1 MRLVVNTGKL
11 DTLQAQQF
19 HHQPEFDR
27 QHCRDCFL
35 QRHCLP
41 HSLDDRS
48 RSALSE
54 ITVHPKPSHKGRY
67 IYRQNSPFS
76 SIYIVRSGVVKTYY
90 FDERGDEHIT
100 GFYLPG
106 EMFGIDGIGRSN
118 YRYNAQA
125 LDTTA
130 ICAIDYD
137 ALEKLYPN
145 FSDIQQQVTAT
156 LCEELFERQQS
167 LLNVRQQAAEER
179 LASFLVDISKRV
191 EKQGQLAKEFY
202 LPMPRRDIARYLGV
216 AEETMSRSFRRLQ
229 DRNFLVVEGRQV
241 IDLDLDSLLAMSVSI
256 N

>member
-1 MRLVVNTGKL
+1 MRLVENTNEMYG
-11 DTLQAQQF
+11 LQAQHFQ
-19 HHQPEFDR
+19 HQPELDGR
-27 QHCRDCFL
+27 NCRDCFL

-41 HSLDDRS
+41 NSLDDRS
-48 RSALSE
+48 RTALSE
-54 ITVHPKPSHKGRY
+54 ITSHPKPFHKGRY

-106 EMFGIDGIGRSN
+106 EMFGIDGIGRSK

-130 ICAIDYD
+130 ICAIDYNT
-137 ALEKLYPN
+137 LEGLYPH
-145 FSDIQQQVTAT
+145 FVGIQQQVTAT

-167 LLNVRQQAAEER
+167 LLNIRQQAAEER
-179 LASFLVDISKRV
+179 LAAFLVDISKRMQ
-191 EKQGQLAKEFY
+191 KQGQLAREFY
-202 LPMPRRDIARYLGV
+202 LPMPRRDIAGYLGV
-216 AEETMSRSFRRLQ
+216 AEETMSRLFRRLQ

>member
-1 MRLVVNTGKL
+1 MRLAENVNTL
-11 DTLQAQQF
+11 DGLQTQQSQ
-19 HHQPEFDR
+19 HQPGLGR
-27 QHCRDCFL
+27 QKCQDCFL

-48 RSALSE
+48 RTALGE
-54 ITVHPKPSHKGRY
+54 ITAHPKPFHKGRY

-76 SIYIVRSGVVKTYY
+76 SIYIVRSSVVKTYY

-125 LDTTA
+125 LGTTA
-130 ICAIDYD
+130 ICVIDYN
-137 ALEKLYPN
+137 ALEHLYPQ
-145 FSDIQQQVTAT
+145 FAEIQQQVTAA

-167 LLNVRQQAAEER
+167 LLNIRQQPAEER
-179 LASFLVDISKRV
+179 LASFLVDISRRV
-191 EKQGQLAKEFY
+191 QKQGQLAREFH
-202 LPMPRRDIARYLGV
+202 LPMPRRDIAGYLGV
-216 AEETMSRSFRRLQ
+216 AEETLCRIFRRLQ
-229 DRNFLVVEGRQV
+229 DRNFLVIEGRQV
-241 IDLDLDSLLAMSVSI
+241 IDLDLDSLLAMSVSV

>member
-1 MRLVVNTGKL
+1 MRLIENVDKL
-11 DTLQAQQF
+11 GGLQMQQF
-19 HHQPEFDR
+19 QPQPEIDR
-27 QHCRDCFL
+27 QNCRDCFL
-35 QRHCLP
+35 QRHCLAQ
-41 HSLDDRS
+41 SLDDRS
-48 RSALSE
+48 RTALSE
-54 ITVHPKPSHKGRY
+54 ITGHPKPLHKGQY

-130 ICAIDYD
+130 ICAIDYN
-137 ALEKLYPN
+137 ALELLYPH
-145 FSDIQQQVTAT
+145 FAEIQQQVTAT

-167 LLNVRQQAAEER
+167 LLNIRQQAAEDR
-179 LASFLVDISKRV
+179 LASFLVDISRRLK
-191 EKQGQLAKEFY
+191 KQGQLAREFY

-216 AEETMSRSFRRLQ
+216 AEETMSRLFRRLQ